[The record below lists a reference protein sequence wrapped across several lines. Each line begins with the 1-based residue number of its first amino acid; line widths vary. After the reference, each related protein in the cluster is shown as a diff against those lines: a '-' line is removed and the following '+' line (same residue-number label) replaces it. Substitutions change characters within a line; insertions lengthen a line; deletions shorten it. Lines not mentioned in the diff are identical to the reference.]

1 MSMSDQRSA
10 EWYAQR
16 LGHATGSRA
25 GDILA
30 GKETMARRG
39 YITQLVTER
48 LTGASQDFFVNADM
62 QRGIDLEPVAR
73 AAYQASHE
81 LVDEVG
87 FIKHPTILW
96 FGASPDGFVGS
107 EGLLELKCPRSTTHV
122 DYLQSKKPPAKYVP
136 QMLAQLSCTK
146 RKWVDFVSFDD
157 RMPEH
162 LQLHV
167 VRFQPT
173 EEEIEKFE
181 SKVKEFL
188 SDVNNLMEQ
197 LCPSPTK

>member
-1 MSMSDQRSA
+1 MDQRTV
-10 EWYAQR
+10 EWNQAR

-25 GDILA
+25 SDILA
-30 GKETMARRG
+30 GKDTQARKG

-48 LTGASQDFFVNADM
+48 LTGASQDFYTNADM

-96 FGASPDGFVGS
+96 FGASPDGYVGN
-107 EGLLELKCPRSTTHV
+107 EGLLELKCPRSTTHL
-122 DYLQSKKPPAKYVP
+122 DYIQAKKPPQKYIP
-136 QMLAQLSCTK
+136 QMLAQLSCTG
-146 RKWVDFVSFDD
+146 RKWVDFVSFDN
-157 RMPEH
+157 RFPEH
-162 LQLHV
+162 LQLFV
-167 VRFQPT
+167 VRFQPSA
-173 EEEIEKFE
+173 EELEKFE

-188 SDVNNLMEQ
+188 SEVNNLMEQ

>member
-1 MSMSDQRSA
+1 MDQRTV
-10 EWYAQR
+10 EWVEAR

-25 GDILA
+25 SDIIA
-30 GKETMARRG
+30 GKDTQARKG

-87 FIKHPTILW
+87 FIKHPLIQW
-96 FGASPDGFVGS
+96 FGASPDGYVGN
-107 EGLLELKCPRSTTHV
+107 EGLLELKCPRSTTHLE
-122 DYLQSKKPPAKYVP
+122 YIQAKKPPQKYVP
-136 QMLAQLSCTK
+136 QMLAQLSCTG
-146 RKWVDFVSFDD
+146 RKWVDFVSFDN
-157 RMPEH
+157 RFPEH
-162 LQLHV
+162 LQLFV
-167 VRFQPT
+167 VRFQPSA
-173 EEEIEKFE
+173 EELEKFE

-188 SDVNNLMEQ
+188 SEVNNLMEQ
-197 LCPSPTK
+197 LCPSHTK

>member
-1 MSMSDQRSA
+1 MDQRSV
-10 EWYAQR
+10 EWIEAR

-30 GKETMARRG
+30 GKDTQARKG

-62 QRGIDLEPVAR
+62 QRGIDVEPVAR
-73 AAYQASHE
+73 AAYQAGRE

-87 FIKHPTILW
+87 FIKHPLIQW
-96 FGASPDGFVGS
+96 FGASPDGLVGDD
-107 EGLLELKCPRSTTHV
+107 GLVEIKCPRSTTHL
-122 DYLQSKKPPAKYVP
+122 DYIQGGKPPAKYVP
-136 QMLAQLSCTK
+136 QMLAQLSCTQ
-146 RKWVDFVSFDD
+146 RKWVDFVSFDNRFPD
-157 RMPEH
+157 H
-162 LQLHV
+162 LQLFV

-173 EEEIEKFE
+173 QEEIEKFE

-188 SDVNNLMEQ
+188 SDVNNLMEK
-197 LCPSPTK
+197 LCPSHTK